1 MAGADEEKFK
11 KNPMGAGRTSLV
23 RPRLRIVRTK
33 IQSNSESIKALSRN
47 VEGDIGVPKR
57 FL

>member
-1 MAGADEEKFK
+1 
-11 KNPMGAGRTSLV
+11 MGAGRTSLV
-23 RPRLRIVRTK
+23 RPRLRIVRRK